1 MDKIEI
7 KGGFPLI
14 GDITISGSKN
24 ASLPIIVSSLLTGNK
39 LTLKNVPNLT
49 DVISMLELLKSLN
62 SEIQFNNNTLQI
74 TNSEP
79 KRKIAPYDLV
89 RKMRASFLVI
99 GPLLARYGHA
109 EVSLPGGCAIGA
121 RPVNIHLDAFQ
132 KMGANFKVENG
143 YVKGTVKDKLIGTKI
158 NLPFSSVG
166 ATENI
171 LMAAC
176 LADGETIISNAARE
190 PEIEN
195 LGNCL
200 IKMGANISGLGTN
213 VIKIQGKYK
222 LSGCTF
228 EIMPDRIEIGTFVLA
243 VLGCSGKINL
253 RFADNLIKENLKKIF
268 GFTKSLKIM
277 DKNNGVEVVSNFG
290 EYNGVDLKTK
300 PYPGFP
306 TDLQA
311 QLSAV
316 MTKAKGS
323 STIEETIF
331 ENRFMHIA
339 ELSRM
344 GAKINVDGSKVKII
358 GKKKL
363 HGAEVMATDLRA
375 SSCLIIAGLMAEGK
389 TIINR
394 VYHLDRGYE
403 KIEEKLLKCNAK
415 IKRVKSL

>member
-1 MDKIEI
+1 
-7 KGGFPLI
+7 
-14 GDITISGSKN
+14 
-24 ASLPIIVSSLLTGNK
+24 
-39 LTLKNVPNLT
+39 
-49 DVISMLELLKSLN
+49 
-62 SEIQFNNNTLQI
+62 
-74 TNSEP
+74 
-79 KRKIAPYDLV
+79 
-89 RKMRASFLVI
+89 
-99 GPLLARYGHA
+99 
-109 EVSLPGGCAIGA
+109 
-121 RPVNIHLDAFQ
+121 
-132 KMGANFKVENG
+132 
-143 YVKGTVKDKLIGTKI
+143 
-158 NLPFSSVG
+158 
-166 ATENI
+166 
-171 LMAAC
+171 
-176 LADGETIISNAARE
+176 
-190 PEIEN
+190 
-195 LGNCL
+195 
-200 IKMGANISGLGTN
+200 
-213 VIKIQGKYK
+213 
-222 LSGCTF
+222 
-228 EIMPDRIEIGTFVLA
+228 MPDRIEIGTFVLA

-339 ELSRM
+339 ELLRM